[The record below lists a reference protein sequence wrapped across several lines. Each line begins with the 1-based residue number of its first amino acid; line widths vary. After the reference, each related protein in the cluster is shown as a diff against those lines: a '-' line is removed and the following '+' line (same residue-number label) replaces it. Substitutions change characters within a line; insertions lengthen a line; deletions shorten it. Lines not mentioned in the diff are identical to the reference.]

1 MSRQH
6 PGGALPRAFGSI
18 LIAAG
23 AVALAACGGG
33 SSGSSGSGSLTLGI
47 TDAAVDSAQEV
58 NVVFTGVTL
67 KPQDGE
73 PITFECDQPTADPAF
88 DCGGNGYR
96 EIDLL
101 TLSGDES
108 ETLLDGVTLDAG
120 RYDWIRLQVN
130 ARGPGSAE
138 LPDDQLP
145 PSTIT
150 LADGSEHDLLIP
162 SGPQTG
168 LKLVRGFNVPAG
180 GEASFTIDFDLRKA
194 VTLAKVRGSDS
205 YLLRPAFRLV
215 DNGNAGHLV
224 GEISNEFVQRECASG
239 DASGGL
245 AVYLFEGADAAT
257 GDLGDADNEPLTT
270 DRAELDDSD
279 GNYDYRIGFL
289 TAGDYTAAVTCE
301 ADSDTFSEDPAV
313 DDDEDLAFVATANVT
328 VEADNQPTV
337 QDFE

>member
-6 PGGALPRAFGSI
+6 PGGALPRVLGST

-23 AVALAACGGG
+23 AVALVACGGG
-33 SSGSSGSGSLTLGI
+33 SGSSGSGSLTLGI
-47 TDAAVDSAQEV
+47 TDAAVDSAEQV

-73 PITFECDQPTADPAF
+73 PITFECDQPAADPAF
-88 DCGGNGYR
+88 DCGGTGHR

-101 TLSGDES
+101 TLSGDAS
-108 ETLLDGVTLDAG
+108 ETLLDGVVLDAG

-130 ARGPGSAE
+130 AGAPDSPNPPDSTIPGS
-138 LPDDQLP
+138 
-145 PSTIT
+145 TIVV
-150 LADGSEHDLLIP
+150 DGTVHDLLIP
-162 SGPQTG
+162 SGQQTG

-194 VTLAKVRGSDS
+194 VTLAQVGF
-205 YLLRPAFRLV
+205 LLRPAFRLV
-215 DNGNAGHLV
+215 DNSNAGHLV
-224 GEISNEFVQRECASG
+224 GEISNGFVQANCPGGTA
-239 DASGGL
+239 DAGL
-245 AVYLFEGADAAT
+245 AVYVFEGSNAAI
-257 GDLGDADNEPLTT
+257 GDLGDADNEPLAT

-289 TAGDYTAAVTCE
+289 AAGDYTAAVTCE

-328 VEADNQPTV
+328 VEAGNQPTV